1 MDYRYPI
8 GQYEIKPFSE
18 AQKNEWL
25 YDIAYLPQRIESAII
40 NLDAAQLHTPYR
52 DGGWTIQ
59 QVVHHVADSHI
70 NAYTRFKNGL
80 TENNPTIKPYLEA
93 EWALLP
99 DVEAIPINVSITIL
113 HALHLRMHA
122 TIKHLTDAQWERTV
136 LHPEHQK
143 TMSLWYLLGLYA
155 WHGKHHTAHI
165 TKLRER
171 MGW

>member
-1 MDYRYPI
+1 MDLRYPI
-8 GQYEIKPFSE
+8 GKYEEKPFSE

-25 YDIAYLPQRIESAII
+25 NDIAFLPESIEYAIL
-40 NLDAAQLHTPYR
+40 NLDAVQLQTPYR

-59 QVVHHVADSHI
+59 QIVHHVADSHI

-80 TENNPTIKPYLEA
+80 TEMNPAIKPYLEA

-99 DVEAIPINVSITIL
+99 DVESIPINVSITIL

-122 TIKHLTDAQWERTV
+122 TIKNLTEEQWQRTIF
-136 LHPEHQK
+136 HPEHQK
-143 TMSLWYLLGLYA
+143 IMSLWYLLGLYA

-165 TKLRER
+165 TTLRAR